1 MSRSKIKTPISGI
14 TTAPSG
20 KEGKRQANR
29 AFRRNIRMQ
38 VLKGKEIVSLLR
50 EVSNVWSFPKDG
62 KRYWKNL
69 NVKYLRK

>member
-1 MSRSKIKTPISGI
+1 MSRSKIKIPISGI
-14 TTAPSG
+14 TTAPSD

-29 AFRRNIRMQ
+29 AFRRNTRME

-62 KRYWKNL
+62 KIYWKNL
-69 NVKYLRK
+69 DVRYLRK

>member
-14 TTAPSG
+14 TTALSD

-29 AFRRNIRMQ
+29 AFRRNTRME

-69 NVKYLRK
+69 DVKYLRK

>member
-14 TTAPSG
+14 TTAPSD

-29 AFRRNIRMQ
+29 AFRRNTRME

-62 KRYWKNL
+62 KRYRNNL
-69 NVKYLRK
+69 PEKYLRK

>member
-1 MSRSKIKTPISGI
+1 MSCSKIKTPISGI
-14 TTAPSG
+14 TTAPSD

-29 AFRRNIRMQ
+29 SFRRNTRMQ

-50 EVSNVWSFPKDG
+50 EVSNVWDFSRDE

-69 NVKYLRK
+69 PEKYLRK

>member
-14 TTAPSG
+14 TTAPSDE
-20 KEGKRQANR
+20 EGKRQANR
-29 AFRRNIRMQ
+29 AFRRNTRME

-62 KRYWKNL
+62 KRYWRNL
-69 NVKYLRK
+69 DSKYLRK